1 MKIAQPVMQKR
12 QAEIKSKFSGD
23 PKKQQEELGK
33 LMNEFGSPLAGCLP
47 LIVQMP
53 VLFAL
58 FATLRGSPFADV
70 PYNINLKVVPQDQVA
85 AIDPKPYKSPR
96 HSIFITEKSHFPVVA
111 TIPSGTKLGTEESVK
126 VNLQTTNGNSYSEV
140 LSKYDN
146 VSKFLPTWTVSKG
159 SENLKVSQDGTVTA
173 LKPGDAT
180 IEAKIPGLA
189 AKSGFLFIKALGQV
203 GFYVDGK
210 INWDIATLVGAFG
223 LTLLLSQVLS
233 SQGMPANPQQS
244 TANKITPVMITGMF
258 LFFPLPAGVLLY
270 MVVANIFQAFQTFLL
285 NKEALPE
292 NLKVSQDGTVTA
304 IKPGDATIEAKIPGL
319 AAKSG
324 FLFIKALG
332 QVGFYVD
339 GSINWD
345 IAALVGAFGLTLLLS
360 QVLSSQGMPSNPQ
373 QSTANKITPVMITG
387 MFLFFPLPA
396 GVLLYMVVA
405 NIFQAFQTF
414 LLNKEALPENLQK
427 ILDQQLLAKNEVIT
441 TSASTISDK
450 RLPFEPNSKK

>member
-1 MKIAQPVMQKR
+1 MIGFISEKLLIPILDFFYGLVPSYGLAIVALTVVIRIALFPLSAGSIRSARRMKIAQPVMQKR
-12 QAEIKSKFSGD
+12 QAEIKSKFSGN

-70 PYNINLKVVPQDQVA
+70 PYNINLKIVPQEQVA
-85 AIDPKPYKSPR
+85 TIDPKPYTSPR
-96 HSIFITEKSHFPVVA
+96 HSIFITEKAHYPVVA
-111 TIPSGTKLGTEESVK
+111 TIPNGTKLGTDESVK
-126 VNLQTTNGNSYSEV
+126 INLQTSDGGSYSEL
-140 LSKYDN
+140 LSKFEN
-146 VSKFLPTWTVSKG
+146 GAKFEPSWKVSKG
-159 SENLKVSQDGTVTA
+159 SEFLNVSDQGIVT
-173 LKPGDAT
+173 P
-180 IEAKIPGLA
+180 
-189 AKSGFLFIKALGQV
+189 
-203 GFYVDGK
+203 
-210 INWDIATLVGAFG
+210 
-223 LTLLLSQVLS
+223 
-233 SQGMPANPQQS
+233 
-244 TANKITPVMITGMF
+244 
-258 LFFPLPAGVLLY
+258 
-270 MVVANIFQAFQTFLL
+270 
-285 NKEALPE
+285 
-292 NLKVSQDGTVTA
+292 
-304 IKPGDATIEAKIPGL
+304 IKPGDATVEAKIPGL

-360 QVLSSQGMPSNPQ
+360 QVLSGQGMPANPQ

-405 NIFQAFQTF
+405 NIFQALQTF
-414 LLNKEALPENLQK
+414 LLNKEALPDNLQK
-427 ILDQQLLAKNEVIT
+427 ILDDQLLQKDQI
-441 TSASTISDK
+441 ASTSPSITDK